1 MAGTVWTKFFW
12 SDWESDPS
20 LRMCSLAAQGLWMR
34 MLCVASSND
43 GYVRVNGRG
52 LEVSDIARLAGE
64 TPDATLD
71 LLEELDRNGVYSKNR
86 KGVIF
91 SRRMIRDIKTAKK
104 NSKNGSKG
112 GNPKLRATHSKQT
125 EKNEWDNPPDIPD
138 DKPHKP
144 YANCHM
150 PEGDDGGVRRARDFA
165 GQDLTDPNA
174 LLEAVCAI
182 VGTSGAT
189 NPNWAVSME
198 CANWLRSGY
207 DPHDDILPTVEATM
221 KRKDDGPP
229 GSLKYFTKAIA
240 RARAD
245 RLESLNPVILERP
258 KNARSDHRQGGSPH
272 DGIRTGI
279 AAAVAR
285 RMEAGVP
292 GSGVG

>member
-1 MAGTVWTKFFW
+1 MQWFRHYHGLLSDPKFGSIARRTGQPRERVVFVWLSILESASEAKDRGIVATDIDAIADTLNCDDEPIHAIWVEFETRGMLVDGRVAAWEERNPSSDSNADRQKRYRERKRNGDVTVTPRNAV
-12 SDWESDPS
+12 ESDT
-20 LRMCSLAAQGLWMR
+20 
-34 MLCVASSND
+34 D
-43 GYVRVNGRG
+43 T
-52 LEVSDIARLAGE
+52 DI
-64 TPDATLD
+64 
-71 LLEELDRNGVYSKNR
+71 
-86 KGVIF
+86 
-91 SRRMIRDIKTAKK
+91 
-104 NSKNGSKG
+104 
-112 GNPKLRATHSKQT
+112 
-125 EKNEWDNPPDIPD
+125 
-138 DKPHKP
+138 
-144 YANCHM
+144 
-150 PEGDDGGVRRARDFA
+150 DDGGVRRARDFA